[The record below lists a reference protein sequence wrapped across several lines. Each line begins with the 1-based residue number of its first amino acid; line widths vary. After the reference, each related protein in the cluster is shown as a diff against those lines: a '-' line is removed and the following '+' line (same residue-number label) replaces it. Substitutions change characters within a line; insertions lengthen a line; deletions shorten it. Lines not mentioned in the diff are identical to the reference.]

1 MRRKPRKHAQG
12 RRASLVFIL
21 AGLALV
27 ATAAFIVIG
36 RAGGA
41 SAGGTPHLEVD
52 QQLVDYGYVKLGETR
67 TINISVTNTGDGVL
81 RFKEKPYVEVVEGC
95 CPPDLMVGSNSLDPG
110 ESTTVRS
117 GQFMMHE
124 GMDGPHNFAVH
135 LKTNDPQQADYVVT
149 LISDWGP

>member
-1 MRRKPRKHAQG
+1 MRRKPRKHTQG
-12 RRASLVFIL
+12 RGRSLVLFLSGI
-21 AGLALV
+21 ALV
-27 ATAAFIVIG
+27 ATAAFLVIR
-36 RAGGA
+36 RADGA
-41 SAGGTPHLEVD
+41 SAGGTPHLEVAR
-52 QQLVDYGYVKLGETR
+52 QLVDYGYVKLGETR

-95 CPPDLMVGSNSLDPG
+95 CPPDLMLGSNSLDPG

-124 GMDGPHNFAVH
+124 GMDDPHNFAVH
-135 LKTNDPQQADYVVT
+135 LKTNDPKQTDYVVT